1 MRTSEVR
8 NCDPG
13 GPIVSIQTEQD
24 QLAEELGS
32 DSRLGR
38 RSVLKGAC
46 AVCVGAV
53 GVGVLAACGGNTP
66 VDDSDG
72 AGDGGGAAGNSGG
85 GSAAGGSK
93 TYHAADIPVG
103 GGKVFGADNTV
114 ITQPKAGEFKAFSA
128 TCTHQGFLVGNVQG
142 GTINCF
148 HHGSKYDQT
157 TGKNVAG
164 PAPSPLPS
172 KTISASGGTLTVT

>member
-1 MRTSEVR
+1 
-8 NCDPG
+8 
-13 GPIVSIQTEQD
+13 VSSQTEQS
-24 QLAEELGS
+24 QLEEVLGS
-32 DSRLGR
+32 DSGSAPTSGMNR
-38 RSVLKGAC
+38 RSVIKGAC

-53 GVGVLAACGGNTP
+53 GVGVLAACGGNAP

-72 AGDGGGAAGNSGG
+72 GGDGGGAAGNSGG
-85 GSAAGGSK
+85 APATASSGGSAAGK
-93 TYHAADIPVG
+93 TYQASDIPVA

-128 TCTHQGFLVGNVQG
+128 TCTHQGFIVGNVQG

-148 HHGSKYDQT
+148 HHGSKYDMT